1 MGLVDSWLEGIGLAY
16 AVPVFSAQGIN
27 SPDLLSELD
36 VVDFPELGITD
47 QNDRK
52 KVKRANTDCCNPIK
66 SYTIVTLVLDR
77 TYCYRNTMSTTT
89 TVVVVLSYYNTI
101 NIIF

>member
-1 MGLVDSWLEGIGLAY
+1 MDSWLEGIGLAY

-52 KVKRANTDCCNPIK
+52 KV
-66 SYTIVTLVLDR
+66 
-77 TYCYRNTMSTTT
+77 
-89 TVVVVLSYYNTI
+89 
-101 NIIF
+101 